1 MTENTNM
8 SDVIEEIK
16 NVSEEELRE
25 VIEGWF
31 EQTRTQGMK
40 IGAQFISAAIYGV
53 IEKNL
58 IKKGSQPSLR
68 DHQRTIK
75 RILEIASVQ
84 LKQQDTVQNDLV
96 EEIANDKQ

>member
-1 MTENTNM
+1 
-8 SDVIEEIK
+8 
-16 NVSEEELRE
+16 
-25 VIEGWF
+25 
-31 EQTRTQGMK
+31 MK